1 MIIVF
6 QIGAECLVMYQPN
19 LVSTIIPS
27 GWPKDNQEVISLAGG
42 CIAALTGEPLLS
54 SMNAAALEEPETT
67 VGFFV
72 VFFLCVCASV
82 QPSNKPALCS
92 SLQLE
97 LSIFIWK

>member
-42 CIAALTGEPLLS
+42 CIAAPTGEPLLS
-54 SMNAAALEEPETT
+54 SMNAAAPEEPETR
-67 VGFFV
+67 VGFLW
-72 VFFLCVCASV
+72 VFFLQACNKVTSRLCAAAC
-82 QPSNKPALCS
+82 N
-92 SLQLE
+92 
-97 LSIFIWK
+97 